1 MPIQEHFTCAGP
13 EMLRAKR
20 YLYTLIQANGP
31 EPVVKNF
38 DFDRLACPLDY
49 SHTGT
54 HCIQEYFCKFRDHI
68 CRPTPTKKV
77 RQRAV
82 WKPTVLYAHRYP
94 QLSFCDA
101 QRAEWAESELLMQCI
116 AYFIL
121 LLISQVEIIQ
131 VTCLEVTVS
140 S

>member
-1 MPIQEHFTCAGP
+1 MPIWEHFIYAGT

-20 YLYTLIQANGP
+20 YLYTLIQANGS

-38 DFDRLACPLDY
+38 GFDRLTCPLDY
-49 SHTGT
+49 SHTGM
-54 HCIQEYFCKFRDHI
+54 HYIQEYFCKFRDHI
-68 CRPTPTKKV
+68 CRPTPTVKV
-77 RQRAV
+77 GQRAV

-94 QLSFCDA
+94 QLSFREA
-101 QRAEWAESELLMQCI
+101 QQEEWAESELFMQCM
-116 AYFIL
+116 AHFVL